1 MAKYYSK
8 PIHQR
13 EFPQYAY
20 ALAILSGGSAYVVS
34 QLMTQRTAL
43 FSYAL
48 LAALFASIWPYK
60 ALQWGVWLCLPVA
73 LLICFDVIA
82 TGNLVGVVLGS
93 GITFAKT
100 LSFACLGAYLGSKLS
115 IHKIASRLAHRKR
128 LKSHRN
134 SAQSNPLLKE
144 PATPRISVKTISA
157 SNSGNGSAQSLPS
170 VAHLKTTGAALMNA
184 AQEGDLDRIK
194 LLIAD
199 GVDINAQISHQWTPF
214 LLAAREFD

>member
-1 MAKYYSK
+1 MKLSSLFPTGRSHLNLFMAKYYPE

-20 ALAILSGGSAYVVS
+20 ALAILSGGIAYVVS
-34 QLMTQRTAL
+34 QLVAQRTAL

-93 GITFAKT
+93 GMVFAKT

-115 IHKIASRLAHRKR
+115 IRKIANRSARRKR

-134 SAQSNPLLKE
+134 SAESEPLLKE
-144 PATPRISVKTISA
+144 PATHRNSVKTISA
-157 SNSGNGSAQSLPS
+157 SPSNNSGNGSMPLLPS
-170 VAHLKTTGAALMNA
+170 AAHLNATGAALMNA
-184 AQEGDLDRIK
+184 A
-194 LLIAD
+194 
-199 GVDINAQISHQWTPF
+199 
-214 LLAAREFD
+214 